1 MTNKRILV
9 VDDQEDLRGVLLDLP
24 TGSGYVVL
32 EVADRQAA
40 IAMAKAEHPD
50 VILMDIQMPIEAEKS
65 TPLAMGSLQHLMDRH
80 ERYVAAEPLLM
91 PCGP

>member
-1 MTNKRILV
+1 
-9 VDDQEDLRGVLLDLP
+9 
-24 TGSGYVVL
+24 
-32 EVADRQAA
+32 
-40 IAMAKAEHPD
+40 
-50 VILMDIQMPIEAEKS
+50 MPIEAEKS